1 MIQETEFIELDIF
14 TDWMCREIQL
24 CLSSFSMKSFHEL
37 IMETCIYWNISYVIS
52 NELKIIPCY
61 WILLFSCYFISTI
74 AFVITVIWF
83 LLFFVFCLS
92 LFLFIFLRMV
102 VLIVVRPILSW
113 EFNNP
118 FPKMIALSMMCYNS
132 HWGCLAIKI
141 EREDIVCLICAVR
154 YNLCY
159 SL

>member
-1 MIQETEFIELDIF
+1 MGHINHSLTTSVYPRIEICLSFSLLYPTTSSFEGNDSMIQETEFIELDIF

-74 AFVITVIWF
+74 AFIITVIWF
-83 LLFFVFCLS
+83 LLFLFVFVFVS
-92 LFLFIFLRMV
+92 VF
-102 VLIVVRPILSW
+102 
-113 EFNNP
+113 EN
-118 FPKMIALSMMCYNS
+118 
-132 HWGCLAIKI
+132 GCSYCS
-141 EREDIVCLICAVR
+141 RT
-154 YNLCY
+154 YP
-159 SL
+159 

>member
-1 MIQETEFIELDIF
+1 MIQETEFIVLDIF
-14 TDWMCREIQL
+14 TDCMCRAMQL

-52 NELKIIPCY
+52 NDLKSIPCY
-61 WILLFSCYFISTI
+61 WILLFSYFISTI
-74 AFVITVIWF
+74 AFIITVIWF
-83 LLFFVFCLS
+83 LLLFFVVCLS
-92 LFLFIFLRMV
+92 LFLILFLRMV

-132 HWGCLAIKI
+132 WGCLAIKI

-159 SL
+159 CL